1 MFTQAKVE
9 IIGHVGS
16 FEAKDT
22 RNQKRMATLSVAN
35 SESWKNKETG
45 DYDEKTNWT
54 RCVAFKEATAK
65 FIEENMKKGRYV
77 RIVGKLVNNAYETDG
92 ETRYSS
98 EVHVDQIDFL
108 DKKPS
113 DQGDDQD

>member
-1 MFTQAKVE
+1 MYTQATTE

-22 RNQKRMATLSVAN
+22 KAGKRMATLSVAN
-35 SESWKNKETG
+35 SESWKNDEG
-45 DYDEKTNWT
+45 GYDEKTNWT

-65 FIEENMKKGRYV
+65 YIENNMKTGRYV
-77 RIVGKLVNNAYETDG
+77 RIVGKLVNNAYEVDG

-113 DQGDDQD
+113 DQGGDQE

>member
-1 MFTQAKVE
+1 MFTQAQVT
-9 IIGHVGS
+9 IHGHVGS

-22 RNQKRMATLSVAN
+22 KTNKRMATLSVAN
-35 SESWKNKETG
+35 SESWKNDEG
-45 DYDEKTNWT
+45 GYDEKTNWT

-65 FIEENMKKGRYV
+65 FIEKNMKKGRYV
-77 RIVGKLVNNAYETDG
+77 RIVGKLVNNAYEVDG

-98 EVHVDQIDFL
+98 EVHIDQIDFL

-113 DQGDDQD
+113 DQGDDQG